1 MHNSRE
7 YVQYLAKNA
16 LPSLVFKEDM
26 ELNKWQESAR
36 EKLKELLGLPLLECE
51 DNFTIRR
58 KVKKDDYTQIEF
70 EFYSEP
76 GYVVPCGLL
85 IPDKI
90 TEPLPVVICLQG
102 HSSGMHISL
111 GNAKFDGDKEIIAG
125 GRDFAVQAVREGY
138 CAIAMDQRYMG
149 GSGQSDKGSPACLS
163 DNAAMATLLM
173 GRTAIGE
180 RVWDICRLIDVIE
193 KHLTQYIDVD
203 RIICMGNSGGGTATF
218 YASCIEERIWMSIP
232 SCSVCTYEAS
242 IMAMYHCPCNYIP
255 GIRKYFNMGDLG
267 CLIAPRNLIVVCGKE
282 DKIFP
287 LHGVEESFDTIYSAY
302 KKIGKENQCY
312 LVKGDGGH
320 KFYPD
325 DVWPIVKAKS
335 N

>member
-1 MHNSRE
+1 MENSRE
-7 YVQYLAKNA
+7 YVHFLAKNEPPVLA
-16 LPSLVFKEDM
+16 FKGDT
-26 ELNKWQESAR
+26 ELYEWQEEAR
-36 EKLKELLGLPLLECE
+36 EKLKELLGLPLRGCD
-51 DNFTIRR
+51 DNFVIKEKMHRDGY
-58 KVKKDDYTQIEF
+58 KQIDF
-70 EFYSEP
+70 KFHSESEC
-76 GYVVPCGLL
+76 VVPCSLL
-85 IPDKI
+85 IPDEM
-90 TEPLPVVICLQG
+90 TAPLPVVICLQG

-111 GNAKFDGDKEIIAG
+111 GISKFDEDKESIDG
-125 GRDFAVQAVREGY
+125 GRDFAVQAVKEGY

-149 GSGQSDKGSPACLS
+149 GRGQDGKGTPACFS
-163 DNAAMATLLM
+163 DNAAMDTLLM

-193 KHLTQYIDVD
+193 KHLTQYIDFD

-282 DKIFP
+282 DEIFP
-287 LHGVEESFDTIYSAY
+287 LYGVEESFETIYSAY
-302 KKIGKENQCY
+302 KKIGMEEKCC
-312 LVKGDGGH
+312 LVIGDGGH
-320 KFYPD
+320 RFYPD
-325 DVWPIVKAKS
+325 DVWPIVRTKS
-335 N
+335 V